1 MDQQILQK
9 LEEQQK
15 KIDQMYASLEKMRK
29 YFLWTLIITIA
40 VIVLPLIAMVFVVP
54 SLMSSYSSALIGI

>member
-15 KIDQMYASLEKMRK
+15 KIDQMYGSLEKMRK
-29 YFLWTLIITIA
+29 YFLWTLVITIA
-40 VIVLPLIAMVFVVP
+40 VIVLPLIAMIFVVP